1 MDGQLTAWLG
11 LMSGGSVNLGNL
23 ATTTVGRSGIIQPSI
38 LYKKNQNTY
47 QVSPA
52 DDRIQNA
59 ENNVT
64 TRPTTRQI
72 QRDVLDTLDTD
83 GGGSRK
89 DSGIRRKT
97 PNTDIRQKSPK
108 SSKK

>member
-47 QVSPA
+47 QVNPA
-52 DDRIQNA
+52 DDRTQNA
-59 ENNVT
+59 ENT

-72 QRDVLDTLDTD
+72 HRDVMDTLDSY
-83 GGGSRK
+83 GPGSRK
-89 DSGIRRKT
+89 DSGIRGKT
-97 PNTDIRQKSPK
+97 PNTEMKQKSPK